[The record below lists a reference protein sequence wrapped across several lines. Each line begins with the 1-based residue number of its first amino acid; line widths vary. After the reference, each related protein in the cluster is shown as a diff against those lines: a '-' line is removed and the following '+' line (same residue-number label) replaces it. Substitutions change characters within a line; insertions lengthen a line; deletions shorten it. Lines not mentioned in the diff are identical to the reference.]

1 MVHYWKATYKLGFRG
16 TSGLGFSCFV
26 YSDVAAYLTV
36 IHVDPLKTVPEDDN
50 KGNSYMVTIKHVY
63 SYVLK
68 VIQKVTA
75 LVFKDGC
82 YKLWVV

>member
-1 MVHYWKATYKLGFRG
+1 MFCLLRLG
-16 TSGLGFSCFV
+16 SL
-26 YSDVAAYLTV
+26 SDS
-36 IHVDPLKTVPEDDN
+36 DGPLKTVPEDDN
-50 KGNSYMVTIKHVY
+50 KENNYMVTIKHVY

-75 LVFKDGC
+75 LVFKDGF

>member
-1 MVHYWKATYKLGFRG
+1 M
-16 TSGLGFSCFV
+16 GFSCFL
-26 YSDVAAYLTV
+26 YSDLAAYLTV
-36 IHVDPLKTVPEDDN
+36 IDPLKTVLEDDN
-50 KGNSYMVTIKHVY
+50 KENNYMVTIKHVY

-82 YKLWVV
+82 YKFMGCIEFLTTRNCALAEQLVLTF

>member
-1 MVHYWKATYKLGFRG
+1 MVHYWKAPYKLGIRG
-16 TSGLGFSCFV
+16 TPGLGFSCSA
-26 YSDVAAYLTV
+26 YSDLAAYLTV
-36 IHVDPLKTVPEDDN
+36 IDPLKTVPEDDN
-50 KGNSYMVTIKHVY
+50 KENNYMVTIQHVY

-75 LVFKDGC
+75 LVFKDGF

>member
-1 MVHYWKATYKLGFRG
+1 M
-16 TSGLGFSCFV
+16 GFSCFV
-26 YSDVAAYLTV
+26 HSDLAAYLTV
-36 IHVDPLKTVPEDDN
+36 IDLLKTAPDDN
-50 KGNSYMVTIKHVY
+50 KGHSYMVLIKHVY

-82 YKLWVV
+82 YKL

>member
-1 MVHYWKATYKLGFRG
+1 M
-16 TSGLGFSCFV
+16 GFSCSV
-26 YSDVAAYLTV
+26 YSDLAAYLTM
-36 IHVDPLKTVPEDDN
+36 IDPLKTVPDDN

-75 LVFKDGC
+75 LVFKDGF